1 MLPGVALNDGL
12 DIAGINMT
20 NDEKQELI
28 EHIRE
33 KVLEIPTRTEPLG
46 GQNYKYVR
54 LEEVLDV
61 LQEDV

>member
-1 MLPGVALNDGL
+1 
-12 DIAGINMT
+12 MT

>member
-1 MLPGVALNDGL
+1 MSALRL
-12 DIAGINMT
+12 SAELYITGINMT

-28 EHIRE
+28 ENIRE
-33 KVLEIPTRTEPLG
+33 KVLEIPTRTEQLG

>member
-1 MLPGVALNDGL
+1 MK
-12 DIAGINMT
+12 

-28 EHIRE
+28 EQIRE
-33 KVLEIPTRTEPLG
+33 KILEIPTRTEQLG
-46 GQNYKYVR
+46 GQNYKYIR

>member
-1 MLPGVALNDGL
+1 
-12 DIAGINMT
+12 MT

-28 EHIRE
+28 EQIRE
-33 KVLEIPTRTEPLG
+33 KILEIPTRIEQLG

>member
-1 MLPGVALNDGL
+1 MA
-12 DIAGINMT
+12 

-28 EHIRE
+28 EQIRE
-33 KVLEIPTRTEPLG
+33 KILEIPTRTEQLG